1 MRSLL
6 RNWMGRRK
14 IEIMI
19 APPAHSLQEIA
30 ERLRS
35 AQKIVV
41 IAHIRPDGDAVGSVM
56 GLALSLRAMGK
67 TVIPMLEDVVPDHLL
82 FLPDSAE
89 IVPPG
94 DRIDADLVVA
104 VDTANQERIG
114 ARSCALLKQV
124 PEWINIDHHGTNP
137 GYGTWNHVDA
147 SVPAT
152 GQLIYELLKVGDFP
166 ITDAVR
172 QNLYV
177 AISTD
182 TGSFQYPSTMARTH
196 EIAAEMLAAGLDSG
210 RLCQLTYETFP
221 VRRIHLLRAVLNE
234 MQFRAEGRVVSWQF
248 TQATAVAA
256 GAKSGDSEGLIDTLR
271 MIDSVVSA
279 VLFEELPDGKVRVS
293 VRSKDTRLNVSD
305 VCGQF
310 GGGGH
315 RAAAGA
321 RMSGPIGEAAEQFLK
336 VLEDEV
342 RRLD

>member
-1 MRSLL
+1 MMAAPANSL
-6 RNWMGRRK
+6 M
-14 IEIMI
+14 EIGARI
-19 APPAHSLQEIA
+19 
-30 ERLRS
+30 RS

-41 IAHIRPDGDAVGSVM
+41 IAHVRPDGDAVGSVM
-56 GLALSLRAMGK
+56 GLALSLREMGK
-67 TVIPMLEDVVPDHLL
+67 TVIPMLEDVVPDHLT
-82 FLPDSAE
+82 FLPQSEE
-89 IVPPG
+89 IVQPG
-94 DRIDADLVVA
+94 ECIDADLVVV

-114 ARSCALLKQV
+114 SKSLHLLSQV
-124 PEWINIDHHGTNP
+124 QDWVNIDHHGTNP
-137 GYGTWNHVDA
+137 GYGKWNHVDA

-152 GQLIYELLKVGDFP
+152 GQLIYDLLKQGDFP

-172 QNLYV
+172 QHLYV

-182 TGSFQYPSTMARTH
+182 TGSFQYPSTNSRTH

-210 RLCQLTYETFP
+210 RLCQLTYETYP

-234 MQFRAEGRVVSWQF
+234 MVFRADGRVVSWQF
-248 TQATAVAA
+248 TQATALAA
-256 GAKSGDSEGLIDTLR
+256 GAKPADSEGLIDILR
-271 MIDSVVSA
+271 VIDTVVAA
-279 VLFEELPDGKVRVS
+279 VLFEEMPDGKVRVS

-342 RRLD
+342 RRLN